1 MMAVIYTMI
10 KTIISKIFK
19 ILSYF
24 IGLNILSL
32 GTVFFTIC
40 HLGASPL
47 VSLPLAISTIL
58 PITLG
63 ESTSGIFVIFVV
75 IQLTLKKKFEW
86 KIISQIIAA
95 FLFGNVVDFYNSKIG
110 LKYLILTSINLKIL
124 VLLLANILTALGVV
138 VMIRANFLLNPPDG
152 LVNIISEKNNSSFG
166 KTKVCFDLIMILL
179 TFFLSVLFIG
189 NISIIGI
196 GTLVAVILV
205 GNLVS
210 FYNSISNKFIS
221 VILDNKDK

>member
-1 MMAVIYTMI
+1 MI
-10 KTIISKIFK
+10 QTTIIPKVFK
-19 ILSYF
+19 LIVYF

-32 GTVFFTIC
+32 GTVFFTVC

-63 ESTSGIFVIFVV
+63 QSTTSLFAFFVLVQI
-75 IQLTLKKKFEW
+75 ILKKNFEW
-86 KIISQIIAA
+86 KIISQFIVA
-95 FLFGNVVDFYNSKIG
+95 FLFGNIVDFYNTTIG
-110 LKYLILTSINLKIL
+110 LKHLVLTFIAFKII
-124 VLLLANILTALGVV
+124 VLLLANILTAIGVV
-138 VMIRANFLLNPPDG
+138 TMIRANFILNPPDG
-152 LVNIISEKNNSSFG
+152 LVNVISEKTGNSFG
-166 KTKVCFDLIMILL
+166 RTKVFFDLIMILSTL
-179 TFFLSVLFIG
+179 ALSILFVG

-210 FYNSISNKFIS
+210 FCNKVFKRYVPIKSGNKSN
-221 VILDNKDK
+221 